1 MSRTTNWANGPFRIL
16 VPGITSPSDPSRNIG
31 AAATRNM
38 HAVAYVPMVFTKQV
52 WTPKQSMNAAIEGEL
67 EGFCT
72 TEICLV
78 PAAPGGTTSRQGDTY
93 TFEIDGETVVHTVPN
108 GTDDCEQALERLRTT
123 LIDATTTPATPSA
136 GWNNTEPFSVYLSP
150 DYAINTE
157 DCCITIRSDV
167 PGTTGGTVDVSVT
180 YAAGGGAGDGFDIT
194 IGGTPSAGNRI
205 TVSLDCTNA
214 TTDPTG
220 KIFID
225 PQAGNGEMNWSQV
238 SSAVLT
244 LGPNKIELADL
255 EEVTALNAYPVLVA
269 NQIGEVR
276 KAIIRA
282 IRRVPGWTAM
292 LDVDDDSIVVW
303 TQQGYGPDSGTV
315 DFDFSYSLYPNAVG
329 VYPVFGNV
337 GGGVPDIWQ
346 MRLVPDTGKF
356 VEPQCLR
363 IGPPIIT

>member
-31 AAATRNM
+31 GAATRNM
-38 HAVAYVPMVFTKQV
+38 HAVAYVPMVFTEHV
-52 WTPKQSMNAAIEGEL
+52 RTPKQNMNAAIEGDL

-72 TEICLV
+72 AEICLV
-78 PAAPGGTTSRQGDTY
+78 PAAPGNTTSRQGDTY
-93 TFEIDGETVVHTVPN
+93 TFVIDGQTVIHTVPN
-108 GTDDCEQALERLRTT
+108 GADDCEQALERLRTT
-123 LIDATTTPATPSA
+123 LIDATTTADTPSA

-167 PGTTGGTVDVSVT
+167 PGTTGGTVDVTVT
-180 YAAGGGAGDGFDIT
+180 YTAGGGPGDGFDIT
-194 IGGTPSAGNRI
+194 IGGTPSAGNPV
-205 TVSLDCTNA
+205 TVPLDCTNA

-225 PQAGNGEMNWSQV
+225 PEATLGKMDWSQV

-255 EEVTALNAYPVLVA
+255 EEITALNLYPLLVA
-269 NQIGEVR
+269 NQIEEVR

-303 TQQGYGPDSGTV
+303 TRQGYGPDSGTV
-315 DFDFSYSLYPNAVG
+315 DFDFSYSIYPDTAGN
-329 VYPVFGNV
+329 YPVFDATAPAPEV
-337 GGGVPDIWQ
+337 FGVR
-346 MRLVPDTGKF
+346 MVPDTGKF